1 MNPAPALRHP
11 ARRPFLWA
19 LGLSVLAHLAA
30 VFGPH
35 LRLPRDIP
43 PPEPIQARLEL
54 PPPPPKP
61 AKPAPKAH
69 PKPRPKPVA
78 APAKT
83 EAPTPLDKAQA
94 AAPPPAAKAEP
105 AKPPFDPTQY
115 LPRKAEIRYTLYKGG
130 NGLAVGRTEHTLEL
144 TGERYSVSSI
154 TEASGL
160 FSIFVSGKL
169 VQISQGKIT
178 DSGLKPDSFWV
189 QRGQKAET
197 TESAQFDWDNMQL
210 TLNSSDGS
218 RTVNLQPGTQDLL
231 SFLYQFAFD
240 PPTDKKEVK
249 LILTNGR
256 KIDRYGYDVVGEET
270 LDLPSGSVK
279 ALHLSKQHGPNEDG
293 TEIWLNLDNHYLPVK
308 IRQLDKS
315 GDVAAEQIVTGITIK
330 K

>member
-1 MNPAPALRHP
+1 MNTAPALRRTV
-11 ARRPFLWA
+11 RRPFLWA

-35 LRLPRDIP
+35 LRLPQDIP

-54 PPPPPKP
+54 PPPPPPKP
-61 AKPAPKAH
+61 AKPAPK
-69 PKPRPKPVA
+69 PRPKPA
-78 APAKT
+78 LAPAKAV
-83 EAPTPLDKAQA
+83 APVVPDKAPA
-94 AAPPPAAKAEP
+94 EPAPPAAKAEP
-105 AKPPFDPTQY
+105 AKPPFDPTRY

-130 NGLAVGRTEHTLEL
+130 NGLAVGRAEHTLEL
-144 TGERYSVSSI
+144 TGERYSVSSV

-197 TESAQFDWDNMQL
+197 TESAQFDWDNLQL
-210 TLNSSDGS
+210 TLSGDGNN
-218 RTVNLQPGTQDLL
+218 RTLPLQPGTQDLL
-231 SFLYQFAFD
+231 SFLYQFAFA
-240 PPTDKKEVK
+240 PPTGKEVK

-256 KIDRYGYDVVGEET
+256 KIDRYGYDVVGEEI

-315 GDVAAEQIVTGITIK
+315 GEISAEQIITGIAIK
-330 K
+330 P

>member
-1 MNPAPALRHP
+1 MNPSSALRHP
-11 ARRPFLWA
+11 ARRPFFWA
-19 LGLSVLAHLAA
+19 LGLSVLVHLAA

-35 LRLPRDIP
+35 LQLPRDIP

-61 AKPAPKAH
+61 VKPAPKPH
-69 PKPRPKPVA
+69 PKPRPKPAVTPPKA
-78 APAKT
+78 ETSLTPDKPPAET
-83 EAPTPLDKAQA
+83 A
-94 AAPPPAAKAEP
+94 PPAAKAEP
-105 AKPPFDPTQY
+105 AKPPFDPTKY

-130 NGLAVGRTEHTLEL
+130 NGLAVGVAEHTVEL
-144 TGERYSVSSI
+144 TGQRYSVSSV

-160 FSIFVSGKL
+160 FSLFVSGRL

-210 TLNSSDGS
+210 TLNSGDGS
-218 RTVNLQPGTQDLL
+218 RTVALQPGTQDML

-240 PPTDKKEVK
+240 PPTGKEVK

-256 KIDRYGYDVVGEET
+256 KLDRYGYDVVGEET

-315 GDVAAEQIVTGITIK
+315 GDISAEQIVTGITTIK
-330 K
+330 Q